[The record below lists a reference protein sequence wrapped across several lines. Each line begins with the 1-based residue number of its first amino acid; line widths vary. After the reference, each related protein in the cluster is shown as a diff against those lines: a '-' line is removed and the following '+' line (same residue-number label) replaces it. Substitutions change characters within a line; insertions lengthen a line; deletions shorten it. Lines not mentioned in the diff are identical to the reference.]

1 MFKNNIDH
9 PSLLELW
16 ICLFF
21 HNFLNLWGIPSLWS
35 YVLLYIL
42 FSCIAIIYALPLTF
56 FQTNVN
62 LIYVPHVLSH
72 WWFELNNVNW
82 IVGHLTQD
90 RHGNSVT
97 CSVGCTTVT
106 LLLQIHYFP
115 FFRFLVEYTFCQKQS
130 FYENH
135 FYFHV

>member
-9 PSLLELW
+9 PSRLELW

-21 HNFLNLWGIPSLWS
+21 HIFWIYEAFRS

-42 FSCIAIIYALPLTF
+42 FSCFAIIYALPLTF

-115 FFRFLVEYTFCQKQS
+115 FFRFLVEYTFCQKQF

-135 FYFHV
+135 FSFHV